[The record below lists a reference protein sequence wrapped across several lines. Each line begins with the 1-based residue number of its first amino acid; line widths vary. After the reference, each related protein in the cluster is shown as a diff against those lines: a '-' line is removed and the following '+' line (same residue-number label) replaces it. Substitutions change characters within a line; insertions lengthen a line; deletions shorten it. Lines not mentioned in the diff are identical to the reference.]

1 MEKTNKSLKEWNAV
15 VEALGHGLQTI
26 LIRKYP
32 TYLEGFF
39 LYPTI
44 SYSLKDDFMLHFKD
58 KFRGFVE
65 ENASPIKEDD
75 KTQIKYFAKVE
86 KFVEMSPR
94 QISRLDKYHIWDK
107 NHVNNYLDNKKGY
120 VWLLRIYKLKEP
132 YLAKFNRSILF
143 VNLQKE
149 LTLDGTVPVLDNKS
163 FHKLSN
169 EIGIKIK

>member
-44 SYSLKDDFMLHFKD
+44 SYSLKDDFLLQFNE

-65 ENASPIKEDD
+65 KNASPHKEDD
-75 KTQIKYFAKVE
+75 KTQIKYYAIVE
-86 KFVEMSPR
+86 KSVEMSSR
-94 QISRLDKYHIWDK
+94 QISRLNNYHIWDK
-107 NHVNNYLDNKKGY
+107 NHVNNYLNNKNGY
-120 VWLLRIYKLKEP
+120 VWLLRIYKLNEP
-132 YLAKFNRSILF
+132 YLAEFNRSILF

-149 LTLDGTVPVLDNKS
+149 LALDGIVPVLNNEY
-163 FHKLSN
+163 FHRLYKKM
-169 EIGIKIK
+169 GIND